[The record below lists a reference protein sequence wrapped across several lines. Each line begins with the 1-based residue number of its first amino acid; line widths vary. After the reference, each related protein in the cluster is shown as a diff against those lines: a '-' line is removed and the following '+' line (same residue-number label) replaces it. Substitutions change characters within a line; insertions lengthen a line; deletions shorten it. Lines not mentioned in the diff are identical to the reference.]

1 MDIKDPI
8 GNAIWDY
15 HTKNDPEDIT
25 VESDLVEDDIL
36 PIDVLFRQFD
46 TFSLLEIKAMEHCK
60 GNVLDVGAA
69 AGPHA
74 KYLTEKGFDVTTIE
88 SSPIAHRYLQ
98 AILPQ
103 ATHYSARIQE
113 FNTGQY
119 DTILLLMNGIGL
131 AGHLNEVQPFLEHL
145 ASLLNPGG
153 SILCDSTDVQSIFE
167 DDEGGLWV
175 DLNANYY
182 GEFKFNMKYKGTESG
197 WFDWIYLD
205 LENFEK
211 IAMAAG
217 LKLTLL
223 AEDDA
228 NSFLV
233 QLKKEA

>member
-74 KYLTEKGFDVTTIE
+74 KYITEKGFDVTTIE

-98 AILPQ
+98 
-103 ATHYSARIQE
+103 
-113 FNTGQY
+113 
-119 DTILLLMNGIGL
+119 IGR
-131 AGHLNEVQPFLEHL
+131 
-145 ASLLNPGG
+145 AS
-153 SILCDSTDVQSIFE
+153 CRERV
-167 DDEGGLWV
+167 
-175 DLNANYY
+175 
-182 GEFKFNMKYKGTESG
+182 
-197 WFDWIYLD
+197 
-205 LENFEK
+205 
-211 IAMAAG
+211 
-217 LKLTLL
+217 
-223 AEDDA
+223 
-228 NSFLV
+228 
-233 QLKKEA
+233 